1 MLKFNDFGR
10 VEELAT
16 PFWYYD
22 MDVFRK
28 TVKLAASLSERYGIG
43 AHYALKANVE
53 PRLVSYIASKG
64 FGADCVSGNEVKY
77 AVESGFARSSIVFAG
92 VGKSDKEISDAL
104 DLGIGC
110 FNVES
115 LMEMQVIDALAA
127 SKGVRANVS
136 LRINP
141 NIDAHTHRYVTTGL
155 YENKF
160 GISRHEFE
168 AAIDVLK
175 GSKALAFKGL
185 HFHIGSQITD
195 VEPVY
200 SLECERAAEIVE
212 WFEAH
217 GMAVGSIDL
226 GGGLGVDYDEPDENP
241 VPDFEK
247 WFSIIDRKLRRRP
260 EQSVS
265 IEPGRSMVAQ
275 CGSLITRVLFV
286 KSGETKTFL
295 IMDAGMNDLIRPALY
310 GAYHKI
316 ENLSAYYVSKSS
328 SDDRPGSGICD
339 GGIDSGVRSVRVWD
353 RVPMKNYSKSSSDD
367 RPGPGICASKYVED
381 AKAARSVRVWDRV
394 PMKNMEPVGRD
405 RPLEKGDGGI
415 ETDIVQS
422 LPLGALYDI
431 VGPVCESS
439 DVWGEGRELPYSKRG
454 DILAIRSTGA
464 YGSVMSSRYNLRDLA
479 PAVFSDDLKLK

>member
-175 GSKALAFKGL
+175 GSKALNFKGL

-217 GMAVGSIDL
+217 GMEVGSIDL

-316 ENLSAYYVSKSS
+316 ENLSAYYARTESAESEDLTRHHQMPAGEQRS
-328 SDDRPGSGICD
+328 GGLALGCARRP
-339 GGIDSGVRSVRVWD
+339 
-353 RVPMKNYSKSSSDD
+353 
-367 RPGPGICASKYVED
+367 
-381 AKAARSVRVWDRV
+381 
-394 PMKNMEPVGRD
+394 D
-405 RPLEKGDGGI
+405 RPLEKGVGGI
-415 ETDIVQS
+415 DNDIVQS